1 MSVATWHRMLC
12 CAAILLLLEGI
23 SGCAQSKGVVAPA
36 RPTEAGKII
45 PFPALPPGAGEI
57 ARDAPL
63 QFTQTGTGLRYRVLR
78 PGRGALPIGTDTVK
92 VNYHG
97 WLDNGKVFD
106 SSYEHNKPISFPL
119 EGVIA
124 GWTEGLQYVREGG
137 MIELEVPASLGYGD
151 RGAQARFPAAQRS
164 TSWWN
169 C

>member
-1 MSVATWHRMLC
+1 M
-12 CAAILLLLEGI
+12 
-23 SGCAQSKGVVAPA
+23 
-36 RPTEAGKII
+36 
-45 PFPALPPGAGEI
+45 
-57 ARDAPL
+57 
-63 QFTQTGTGLRYRVLR
+63 
-78 PGRGALPIGTDTVK
+78 PIGTDTVK

-124 GWTEGLQYVREGG
+124 GWTKGLQYVREGG

>member
-23 SGCAQSKGVVAPA
+23 SGCQSKGVVAPA

-78 PGRGALPIGTDTVK
+78 PGRAQCR
-92 VNYHG
+92 
-97 WLDNGKVFD
+97 
-106 SSYEHNKPISFPL
+106 L
-119 EGVIA
+119 EP
-124 GWTEGLQYVREGG
+124 TR
-137 MIELEVPASLGYGD
+137 
-151 RGAQARFPAAQRS
+151 
-164 TSWWN
+164 
-169 C
+169 